1 MYCFIN
7 MYLLETALLIFIF
20 IISLLKILNKMIK
33 QSCILFSS
41 VEFKKENIL
50 ENRI

>member
-7 MYLLETALLIFIF
+7 MYLLETALLIF

-50 ENRI
+50 ENMI